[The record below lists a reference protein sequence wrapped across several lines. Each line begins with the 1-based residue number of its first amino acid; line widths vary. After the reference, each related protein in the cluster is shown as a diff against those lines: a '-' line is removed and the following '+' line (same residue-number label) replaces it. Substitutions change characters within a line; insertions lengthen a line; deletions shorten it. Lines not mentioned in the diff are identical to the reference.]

1 MTFMNDIT
9 KLMTNAYTYLD
20 NGNVDCAEKI
30 LTAMKEME
38 MTPELKYSLSSLLIE
53 IGTTSKNMKHIDEGI
68 KNFEEL
74 KNETKYPVDYNLGNG
89 YSSKYKIMENK
100 PNYLTKKDHLLS
112 KAKSHY
118 LNSMNNPLE
127 QKPELYINLGNTYDY
142 IGRTIDALEYYE
154 KVPNHPYALI
164 NKGIGL
170 CSYSTFINNPTPV
183 LKDAYEC
190 FEKVLNIK
198 NIPIEFEHL
207 CNIHMKKIEE
217 QCGKKLLEE
226 KNDKKLKRP
235 ANNTLEGFMTNFCL
249 DNKLYLNLCN
259 FCQRCDSA
267 IGDKILIPNMLV
279 KIGTPLEEDSY
290 LKLSS
295 QLNQIKLDYVISR
308 FLLILSQSE
317 TPILDSI
324 SKNTLLTETL
334 SYEENN
340 SSVQLL
346 KNSFTSFYNILDKI
360 SHLINIYFKLEK
372 NPKNVNFHK
381 VWNNSKGKINGKLRS
396 LNNIGLSALYDIHL
410 ELEPDHEKFY
420 LREMRN
426 NLTHNFVPIKFV
438 KLEDNDMTYEELRNN
453 TIELAKIVK
462 NAIIYLIRAI
472 DMNERKRFEENKGKI
487 IPKINSRTIKL

>member
-1 MTFMNDIT
+1 MNEIT
-9 KLMTNAYTYLD
+9 KLMRNAYTNLD
-20 NGNVDCAEKI
+20 NGNIDCAEQI
-30 LTAMKEME
+30 LKAIKEMK

-53 IGTTSKNMKHIDEGI
+53 IGTASKNMEYIDEGI

-74 KNETKYPVDYNLGNG
+74 KNETEYNVDYNLGNG

-100 PNYLTKKDHLLS
+100 PNYLTKDEHLLN

-118 LNSMNNPLE
+118 LNCMNNPVE

-154 KVPNHPYALI
+154 KVPNHPHALI

-170 CSYSTFINNPTPV
+170 CSYSTFMHNPTPV

-190 FEKVLNIK
+190 FKKVLK
-198 NIPIEFEHL
+198 IENTPVEFITI
-207 CNIHMKKIEE
+207 CNAHMKKIKNLCDE
-217 QCGKKLLEE
+217 KALEE

-235 ANNTLEGFMTNFCL
+235 SKNTFEGFVTNFCL

-259 FCQRCDSA
+259 FCQRCENA
-267 IGDKILIPNMLV
+267 IGDTLLIPDMIV
-279 KIGTPLEEDSY
+279 KIGTPLEEDPY

-308 FLLILSQSE
+308 FLLILSQSD
-317 TPILDSI
+317 TSLLDLM
-324 SKNTLLTETL
+324 SKNTVLTETL

-360 SHLINIYFKLEK
+360 SHLINIYFKLKKKSEYL
-372 NPKNVNFHK
+372 NFHN
-381 VWNNSKGKINGKLRS
+381 VWNNKKGNINEKLRS

-410 ELEPDHEKFY
+410 ELEPNHEKFY

-426 NLTHNFVPIKFV
+426 NLTHNFVPIKSV
-438 KLEDNDMTYEELRNN
+438 KLEDNDMTYDELRNN

-472 DMNERKRFEENKGKI
+472 YINEIKRFEENKGKI
-487 IPKINSRTIKL
+487 IPKMSSRTIKL

>member
-1 MTFMNDIT
+1 MNNIT
-9 KLMTNAYTYLD
+9 KLTENAYNYLD
-20 NGNVDCAEKI
+20 KGNVECAEKI

-53 IGTTSKNMKHIDEGI
+53 IGTASKNMNYIDEGI

-74 KNETKYPVDYNLGNG
+74 KNETEYAVDYNLGNG
-89 YSSKYKIMENK
+89 YSSKYKIMKNK
-100 PNYLTKKDHLLS
+100 PNYLTKGCHLLS
-112 KAKSHY
+112 KAKNYY
-118 LNSMNNPLE
+118 LNSMNNPVE
-127 QKPELYINLGNTYDY
+127 QKPELYINLGNTYDC

-154 KVPNHPYALI
+154 KASNHPHALI

-170 CSYSTFINNPTPV
+170 CSYSTFIHNPTLV

-190 FEKVLNIK
+190 FEKVLKIK
-198 NIPIEFEHL
+198 GIPIEFEHL
-207 CNIHMKKIEE
+207 CNAHMKNIEE
-217 QCGKKLLEE
+217 ICGKKLLEE
-226 KNDKKLKRP
+226 KNDKKLNRP
-235 ANNTLEGFMTNFCL
+235 ENNTFEGFIINFCL

-267 IGDKILIPNMLV
+267 IGDTLLIPNMLV
-279 KIGTPLEEDSY
+279 KIGTPLKEDPY

-317 TPILDSI
+317 TPLLDLI
-324 SKNTLLTETL
+324 TKNTILTETL

-360 SHLINIYFKLEK
+360 SHLINICFKLEK
-372 NPKNVNFHK
+372 KPKNVNFHK
-381 VWNNSKGKINGKLRS
+381 VWNNNKGKINGKLSS
-396 LNNIGLSALYDIHL
+396 LDNIGLSALYDIHL
-410 ELEPDHEKFY
+410 ELEPNHEKFY

-426 NLTHNFVPIKFV
+426 NLTHNFVPIKLV
-438 KLEDNDMTYEELRNN
+438 KLEDNDMTYDELRNN

-472 DMNERKRFEENKGKI
+472 DINERKRFEENKSKV
-487 IPKINSRTIKL
+487 IPKMNSRTIKL

>member
-1 MTFMNDIT
+1 MNDIT
-9 KLMTNAYTYLD
+9 KLMKNAYQHLD

-30 LTAMKEME
+30 LNSMKEME
-38 MTPELKYSLSSLLIE
+38 MTPELKYSISSLLIE
-53 IGTTSKNMKHIDEGI
+53 IGTASKNMDYIDEGI

-74 KNETKYPVDYNLGNG
+74 ENKTKFNVDYNLGNA
-89 YSSKYKIMENK
+89 YSSKYKIMGKK
-100 PNYLTKKDHLLS
+100 PNYLTKEKHLLS
-112 KAKSHY
+112 KAKNYY
-118 LNSMNNPLE
+118 LNGINNPLE
-127 QKPELYINLGNTYDY
+127 QNPQLYINLGNTYNY

-154 KVPNHPYALI
+154 KSLNDPYALI

-170 CSYSTFINNPTPV
+170 YSYSTFISNPTPV

-207 CNIHMKKIEE
+207 CNTHMKKIEDI
-217 QCGKKLLEE
+217 CGKKILEE

-235 ANNTLEGFMTNFCL
+235 SNNTFEGFVTNFCL

-259 FCQRCDSA
+259 FCQRCNNA
-267 IGDKILIPNMLV
+267 VGDTILIPNMLV
-279 KIGTPLEEDSY
+279 KIGTPLENDPY

-317 TPILDSI
+317 TSLLDLM
-324 SKNTLLTETL
+324 SKNTVLTETF

-360 SHLINIYFKLEK
+360 SHLINIYFKLNK
-372 NPKNVNFHK
+372 KSKYLNFHN
-381 VWNNSKGKINGKLRS
+381 VWNNKKGNINGKLHS

-410 ELEPDHEKFY
+410 ELEPNHEKFY
-420 LREMRN
+420 LRKMRN

-472 DMNERKRFEENKGKI
+472 DINERKRLEKNKDKT
-487 IPKINSRTIKL
+487 IPKMNSRTIRL